1 MEMKELL
8 DLTPEEL
15 LQREKQLRKELF
27 NLRFQ
32 LTSGRVESPAR
43 IRQVRRD
50 IAQIKTVYNAKR
62 TDEISGSS
70 IVNRSTQ
77 ERGSRQ

>member
-15 LQREKQLRKELF
+15 QKKEALLRKELF

-32 LTSGRVESPAR
+32 HASGRAESPAR
-43 IRQVRRD
+43 LHQVRRD
-50 IAQIKTVYNAKR
+50 IARVKTVFNAKR
-62 TDEISGSS
+62 KEASAEKTAADMGTDIK
-70 IVNRSTQ
+70 V
-77 ERGSRQ
+77 

>member
-15 LQREKQLRKELF
+15 FQRENQLRKELF

-32 LTSGRVESPAR
+32 LASGRVESPAR
-43 IRQVRRD
+43 VRQVRRD
-50 IAQIKTVYNAKR
+50 IARIKTVYNAKR
-62 TDEISGSS
+62 TSSQRPDASG
-70 IVNRSTQ
+70 
-77 ERGSRQ
+77 

>member
-1 MEMKELL
+1 MEIKELL

-15 LQREKQLRKELF
+15 IQREKQFRKELF

-32 LTSGRVESPAR
+32 LVSGRVESPAR

-50 IAQIKTVYNAKR
+50 IARVKTIYNSKRAKNNLR
-62 TDEISGSS
+62 TA
-70 IVNRSTQ
+70 
-77 ERGSRQ
+77 

>member
-1 MEMKELL
+1 MEIKELL
-8 DLTPEEL
+8 DLTQEEL

-32 LTSGRVESPAR
+32 LVSGRVESPAR

-50 IAQIKTVYNAKR
+50 IARVKTICNMKPP
-62 TDEISGSS
+62 D
-70 IVNRSTQ
+70 NPP
-77 ERGSRQ
+77 

>member
-1 MEMKELL
+1 MEMKDLL

-15 LQREKQLRKELF
+15 IQREKQLRKELF

-32 LTSGRVESPAR
+32 LASGRVESPAR

-50 IAQIKTVYNAKR
+50 IARIKTVYHAK
-62 TDEISGSS
+62 GAGG
-70 IVNRSTQ
+70 Q
-77 ERGSRQ
+77 